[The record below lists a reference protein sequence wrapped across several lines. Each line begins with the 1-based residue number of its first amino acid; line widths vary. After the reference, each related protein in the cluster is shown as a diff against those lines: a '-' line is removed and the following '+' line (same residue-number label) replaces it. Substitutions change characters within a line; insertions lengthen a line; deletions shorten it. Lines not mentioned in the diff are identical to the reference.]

1 MSAPAALLLL
11 CARQNGQMSI
21 VFLGGKSRDGFLEPT
36 PTEMQLGD
44 ALLKIFRKMDIGR
57 KEFVEVHLGS
67 QGSQK
72 LLVERIQ
79 PTERRR
85 NNGWFKITTGHG
97 TRLFSFDLHVSDE
110 ADEATL
116 RRRIAVALGRWLDI
130 AV

>member
-1 MSAPAALLLL
+1 M
-11 CARQNGQMSI
+11 
-21 VFLGGKSRDGFLEPT
+21 GGKSRDGFLEQT
-36 PTEMQLGD
+36 PAEMQVGD

-85 NNGWFKITTGHG
+85 NNGWFKITSPHG